1 MFYRAHKHGIAEFRG
16 ELKINI
22 KLPGN
27 GKGIVQDDLWRTL
40 LHGLSRVLFALLI
53 GQVIVLKIE
62 VVGACDRIGEIIV
75 DRKNGIVA
83 LLAQQPGQC
92 GFAAA
97 GQASQEDQVTLSHG
111 LKIRIFS
118 LLRVVFVLAIIM
130 NPGATAHGELSYFC
144 RMPALVS
151 KRASSHHLPVRMVIW
166 LSLIVCSIAN
176 ASAQQNVVD
185 SLKTVIRKA
194 ADDTNKVN
202 ALNSL
207 ARHTLDED
215 FTQAKVYAQ
224 KAVALA
230 KVLSAD
236 QSVPA
241 LRGLANAYH
250 VVGIAFFYEDN
261 FPEALHNYS
270 ESLAIREKIGDR
282 KGIGASHNNMALIYG
297 DMGNY
302 AEALKSHY
310 ASLKIDEES
319 GDKQAI
325 GLSYNN
331 IGNVNEAL
339 EEYEEAIRN
348 FEKAVA
354 LGKEAGDKLGM
365 ANAYNNIGIARKKQ
379 GHYEEALENYLLA
392 LELRKEAGSLKGV
405 SESYNNIGIL
415 YYNIGNYSESLKNHE
430 QSFAIA
436 SKAGHELGMANSR
449 LNESLVYLKLKQF
462 SKAEPVLKN
471 ALRYYQTIHFKQNIM
486 EAYQALT
493 ILYKEKKDYKQA
505 MEYLQLYVAQK
516 DSLVNDNTKRE
527 LMQSAM
533 KYDYEKKEAVARVE
547 QEKKDA
553 IRNEEL
559 EKRATQ
565 VKLYISLCILIVIL
579 FVAVFLQMRSKRKT
593 EKLQMENSM
602 MELEQK
608 ALRLQMNPHFIFNAL
623 NSIQGFISE
632 NNASAARKYLSKFA
646 RLMRLIMEN
655 SARKTVS
662 LQDEIDVLSNYLDL
676 TALRFPDK
684 FRFSISVEEGIDTSA
699 CEIPP
704 MLLQPFVENAVLH
717 GLAAKES
724 DGQIRISFRKKQEM
738 IVCTIEDNGQGR
750 QKAMER
756 KQHSHKSTGMLVTEE
771 RLRAF
776 GEQNEV
782 KTTLEIID
790 LFDTFEN
797 ACGTRVILGIPMQL
811 NWN

>member
-1 MFYRAHKHGIAEFRG
+1 MNRG
-16 ELKINI
+16 
-22 KLPGN
+22 
-27 GKGIVQDDLWRTL
+27 
-40 LHGLSRVLFALLI
+40 A
-53 GQVIVLKIE
+53 
-62 VVGACDRIGEIIV
+62 
-75 DRKNGIVA
+75 VA
-83 LLAQQPGQC
+83 
-92 GFAAA
+92 
-97 GQASQEDQVTLSHG
+97 DV
-111 LKIRIFS
+111 
-118 LLRVVFVLAIIM
+118 
-130 NPGATAHGELSYFC
+130 ELSYFC
-144 RMPALVS
+144 PM
-151 KRASSHHLPVRMVIW
+151 RAFFSRCIFLYRLPIRIVVW
-166 LSLIVCSIAN
+166 LCLTCCMSN
-176 ASAQQNVVD
+176 TSAQQRVGD
-185 SLKTVIRKA
+185 SLQAVIRKA
-194 ADDTNKVN
+194 ADDTSKVN

-207 ARHTLDED
+207 ARYQLNENID
-215 FTQAKVYAQ
+215 QAKASAL
-224 KAVALA
+224 KALNLA

-241 LRGLANAYH
+241 LKGLANAYH
-250 VVGIAFFYEDN
+250 VLGIAFFYQDN

-282 KGIGASHNNMALIYG
+282 KGIGASHNNMALIYS

-310 ASLKIDEES
+310 ASLKIDEEI

-339 EEYEEAIRN
+339 EEYEEAIKN

-365 ANAYNNIGIARKKQ
+365 ANAYNNIGIVRKKQ
-379 GHYEEALENYLLA
+379 GRYEEALKNYLLA
-392 LELRKEAGSLKGV
+392 LELRKEVGYPKGIF
-405 SESYNNIGIL
+405 ESYNNIGIL
-415 YYNIGNYSESLKNHE
+415 YYNIGNYSEALKNHD

-449 LNESLVYLKLKQF
+449 LNASLVYLKQKQF
-462 SKAEPVLKN
+462 ARAEPILKN
-471 ALRYYQTIHFKQNIM
+471 ALRYYQSIHYKQNIV

-493 ILYKEKKDYKQA
+493 TLYSDQKDYKRA
-505 MEYLQLYVAQK
+505 MDYFRLYVAQK
-516 DSLVNDNTKRE
+516 DSMVNDNAKRE
-527 LMQSAM
+527 LLQSAM
-533 KYDYEKKEAVARVE
+533 KYEYEKKEAVARVE

-565 VKLYISLCILIVIL
+565 VKLYIALCILIAIL
-579 FVAVFLQMRSKRKT
+579 FAAVFLQMRSRRKT

-623 NSIQGFISE
+623 NSIQGFIAE
-632 NNASAARKYLSKFA
+632 NNASAARRYLSKFA

-684 FRFSISVEEGIDTSA
+684 FSFRISVEEGIDTSA

-717 GLAAKES
+717 GLAAIES
-724 DGQIRISFRKKQEM
+724 DGQIGISFQKKQEM

-750 QKAMER
+750 QKAMES
-756 KQHSHKSTGMLVTEE
+756 KQHAHKSTGMLVTEE

-790 LFDTFEN
+790 LFDTFGN
-797 ACGTRVILGIPMQL
+797 ACGTRVVLGIPMQL